1 MKVGKWDEAED
12 EKIMIDIREVESVDA
27 FCYMGSLM
35 AADSTCDREI
45 KYAYMQ
51 EGKMLLLEN
60 FAESGSK
67 TDVALRLRYDYIM
80 PSLLASCPRLDY
92 PSRQRISDG

>member
-45 KYAYMQ
+45 KYAYM
-51 EGKMLLLEN
+51 
-60 FAESGSK
+60 
-67 TDVALRLRYDYIM
+67 
-80 PSLLASCPRLDY
+80 
-92 PSRQRISDG
+92 